1 MQGRYVGQIEPD
13 MEVCDVGGD
22 KVGTIARV
30 YRHADAAAGASA
42 PAPGVPSGRDEVMEV
57 RTGVLGLG
65 AHLFIPLSAI
75 QETLDGRVFV
85 ARPKEEFEGLGWRA
99 KPAYLDEL
107 T

>member
-1 MQGRYVGQIEPD
+1 MQGRYVGRIEPD

-30 YRHADAAAGASA
+30 YRHADASAGASA
-42 PAPGVPSGRDEVMEV
+42 PGPGVPSPRDDVIEVK
-57 RTGVLGLG
+57 TGLLGLG

-75 QETLDGRVFV
+75 QETLDDCVFV
-85 ARPKEEFEGLGWRA
+85 ARPKEEFESLGWHD